1 MGGATPPLV
10 FDVEIGLKFED
21 EVEVVL
27 EEASGVEVDVGT
39 DADADVTRVSEVV
52 RVNFGGCKRGYTGPF
67 WCWFC
72 ELVST
77 GAERVMVM
85 VVEEVMIGFVVV
97 AGASGAVSLG
107 PSSDNVDGGAVDDDG
122 DEAENVEAELEGGR
136 GKTGVEA

>member
-10 FDVEIGLKFED
+10 FDVEIGLKFEF
-21 EVEVVL
+21 EFVL
-27 EEASGVEVDVGT
+27 EDASGVEVDVGT
-39 DADADVTRVSEVV
+39 ETEEDVTGVSEVV
-52 RVNFGGCKRGYTGPF
+52 KVNFGGCKRGYTGPF
-67 WCWFC
+67 WFG
-72 ELVST
+72 ELVSA

>member
-10 FDVEIGLKFED
+10 FDVEIGLKFEF
-21 EVEVVL
+21 ETVL
-27 EEASGVEVDVGT
+27 EDASGVEVDVGT
-39 DADADVTRVSEVV
+39 DAEEDVTGVSEVV
-52 RVNFGGCKRGYTGPF
+52 KVNFGGCKRGYTGPF
-67 WCWFC
+67 WCWFW
-72 ELVST
+72 ELVSA

-107 PSSDNVDGGAVDDDG
+107 PSNDNVDGGAVDDDG
-122 DEAENVEAELEGGR
+122 DEAEKVEAELEGGR